1 VLGDHAGLVG
11 EPVFVLDRPE
21 REQHSLLREAEA
33 GGEQRVQQRLVRS
46 SPKQPTS
53 PVEAISTPSIG
64 SAPARRENENIGA
77 FTPT

>member
-1 VLGDHAGLVG
+1 MTRASSANQYLS
-11 EPVFVLDRPE
+11 VFGPE
-21 REQHSLLREAEA
+21 GEQHALLREAEA
-33 GGEQRVQQRLVRS
+33 RRDQRVEQRLVAS

-64 SAPARRENENIGA
+64 SAPTRRENENIGA